1 MFRPTSSVNSV
12 YPWYWDNYRF
22 IIHEVFLYTIA
33 LLLKHERFNIALELI
48 SLGYYIGDAP
58 PERPEPMQPFSIIYQ
73 RIESLNARNQRLQ
86 FNRLSLRAS
95 VLERRSHASG
105 LPFAS
110 LMQADFVL
118 FLHDSITSLRE
129 SRRQSWWPETLV
141 YYRENAP
148 PFEIFARAE
157 SLRYFQKIG
166 PLIAVGSK
174 AQLEEALKLFG
185 VRNTPLR
192 LPYWD
197 MFHSVS
203 MLGATNFE
211 RLATKP

>member
-86 FNRLSLRAS
+86 FNRLSLRAN
-95 VLERRSHASG
+95 VLERRVH
-105 LPFAS
+105 PFP
-110 LMQADFVL
+110 V
-118 FLHDSITSLRE
+118 
-129 SRRQSWWPETLV
+129 P
-141 YYRENAP
+141 
-148 PFEIFARAE
+148 IFWVMATG
-157 SLRYFQKIG
+157 FC
-166 PLIAVGSK
+166 
-174 AQLEEALKLFG
+174 
-185 VRNTPLR
+185 
-192 LPYWD
+192 
-197 MFHSVS
+197 MF
-203 MLGATNFE
+203 F
-211 RLATKP
+211 